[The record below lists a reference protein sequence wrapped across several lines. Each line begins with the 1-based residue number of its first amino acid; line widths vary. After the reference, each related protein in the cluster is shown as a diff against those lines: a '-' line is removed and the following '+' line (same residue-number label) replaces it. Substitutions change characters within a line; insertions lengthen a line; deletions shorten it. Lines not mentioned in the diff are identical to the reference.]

1 MSRLQIDMLPVGDAD
16 ALVIEVQ
23 LGGPLEVLL
32 IDGGKDWEDG
42 ERVLRQLDAYYGRR
56 VDHLVLSHI
65 DVDHAGG
72 LLHVVENLEPR
83 RIGRAWVHDLAK
95 HGVNVRK
102 AIDIARRLA
111 GEAESDAVRTVATRL
126 ADSVEMTQRLIATLK
141 DRGVP
146 VEEPFADAGSRIG
159 PMQVLGPT
167 RAFFEECVQFYA
179 DVKML
184 GGMVEQGISF
194 RRRKTAGSGPAA
206 PDEVLAAAIDDP
218 ETEKQAS
225 AILLLNY
232 EGDKYLFCGDAGRQG
247 FAACPDLEKAR
258 GLHLLK
264 VPNHGSK
271 HNLSPDLLDLF
282 RPALAYISASGI
294 GINPHP
300 DLVTSLKNRGAVIY
314 TTAHSGNVWHRRGDV
329 PSRMGFETRRPM

>member
-16 ALVIEVQ
+16 AFIIEVQ
-23 LGGPLEVLL
+23 LDGPAEVVL

-42 ERVLRQLDAYYGRR
+42 ERVLRQLGAYYGGR

-72 LLHVVENLEPR
+72 LLHVVENLEPD
-83 RIGRAWVHDLAK
+83 RIGRAWIHDLAK
-95 HGVNVRK
+95 HGVDVPK
-102 AIDIARRLA
+102 AISMARGLA
-111 GEAESDAVRTVATRL
+111 DEAESEAVRTVATHL
-126 ADSVEMTQRLIATLK
+126 ADSVETTQRLITALEG
-141 DRGVP
+141 RGVA
-146 VEEPFADAGSRIG
+146 VEEPFADANNRIG
-159 PMQVLGPT
+159 PMEVLGPT
-167 RAFFEECVQFYA
+167 QAFFEERIQFYA

-184 GGMVEQGISF
+184 DRMVEQGISF

-218 ETEKQAS
+218 EAEKQAS
-225 AILLLNY
+225 AILLLVY
-232 EGDKYLFCGDAGRQG
+232 EGDKYLFCGDAGRAAFG
-247 FAACPDLEKAR
+247 ACPDLEKAR

-271 HNLSPDLLDLF
+271 HNLDPELLDLL
-282 RPALAYISASGI
+282 RPALAYISGSGV

-300 DLVTSLKNRGAVIY
+300 DLVTALKNRGAVIY

-329 PSRMGFETRRPM
+329 PPRTGFETRRPM